1 MYLYNIQ
8 ASFKSLV
15 TFHDNLKGVDNYI
28 LSLALAHKMVLLTA
42 ESLLLPRITLQ
53 CLEYLSSI

>member
-8 ASFKSLV
+8 TSFKSLV

-28 LSLALAHKMVLLTA
+28 LGLALAHKMVLLTA
-42 ESLLLPRITLQ
+42 ESLLSSRITLQ